1 MYIIIKK
8 YLLSNN
14 KLVRFELG
22 LIITIKLQPFFNTKN
37 AVQKYKLLKYFL
49 LKIILIIIKK
59 FYKKLRK
66 TIKFFA

>member
-22 LIITIKLQPFFNTKN
+22 LIITIKLQSFFNTKN

>member
-22 LIITIKLQPFFNTKN
+22 LIITIKLQSFFNTKN

-66 TIKFFA
+66 TIKFFS

>member
-37 AVQKYKLLKYFL
+37 AVQKYELLKYFL